1 MKGLNKV
8 LLLGNLGKDPEV
20 QTLESNIKVARF
32 SLATSESYKDEHGQ
46 VQTHTEWHSIV
57 LWRGLAD
64 LAEKYLRKG
73 SSVHIEGKNRTRSY
87 DDKQGV
93 KRFVTE
99 IVAEQLIL
107 LDKKDNTSH
116 G

>member
-20 QTLESNIKVARF
+20 NTLEGNVKVAKF
-32 SLATSESYKDEHGQ
+32 SLATTESYKDEHGK
-46 VQTHTEWHSIV
+46 THTNTEWHTVV
-57 LWRGLAD
+57 LWRGLAE
-64 LAEKYLRKG
+64 LAEKYLHKG
-73 SSVHIEGKNRTRSY
+73 STVYIEGKNKTRSY

-93 KRFVTE
+93 KRYVTE
-99 IVAEQLIL
+99 IIGEELIL
-107 LDKKDNTSH
+107 LDKKE